1 MAKNHNLGNFLTISR
16 SNISKSQIFLKNKFH
31 TNWSSYFVLTS
42 GQKPKKS
49 FQPFLRKMCLNMCQS
64 VSFWAN
70 LENFSQISPN
80 QEFFFKS
87 PALSLL
93 YLYSLLTSCKK
104 PEKFLEPFLTKLCY
118 QPTKQPIIT
127 NNTDLTGPHWRQ
139 SNQKLKHILAWKLLI
154 KTCLD
159 VFYENGLLL
168 L

>member
-1 MAKNHNLGNFLTISR
+1 MKFIFCTNFRSKTKKILRRFWEKCVWICVKVSHFGLIWRTFRKYLQIKN
-16 SNISKSQIFLKNKFH
+16 
-31 TNWSSYFVLTS
+31 
-42 GQKPKKS
+42 
-49 FQPFLRKMCLNMCQS
+49 
-64 VSFWAN
+64 
-70 LENFSQISPN
+70 
-80 QEFFFKS
+80 FFFKS

-118 QPTKQPIIT
+118 QPTNQPIIT